1 MTEVLLVIA
10 LGILFFALIMASIAL
25 HEIGHLVPAKLFGVK
40 VTEYFVGFG
49 KRIWSTRRGETEYG
63 FKWIPLGGYVRLV
76 GMYPPARPGEKRNWL
91 TRMAD
96 DARSVEWDEITP
108 ADEGRLLYQQKTW
121 KKIVVMLGGPMMN
134 IVLAF
139 LIFLGVNAIHGMYVS
154 TLTVSA
160 VSECVIAANSED
172 RTCGPDDPPTPAVE
186 AGVRV
191 GDVIASFNGVALQS
205 WDQMSELIRENR
217 DGEARVTVI
226 RDGERVDLPTVRT
239 QLNHLPDRLDPTA
252 YVEAGFFGV
261 SPTVE
266 LQRAGPV
273 ATARQM
279 WTMTQQ
285 SAVALLSFPVR
296 IYNVAEDLVMGRPRD
311 LNGPISIVGASRVA
325 GEIGIT
331 DQLPLESKIATWF
344 SLLGSV
350 NLFVA
355 LLNLVPLLPLDGGHV
370 AGAIYEW
377 LKRRAYRLLGKPDP
391 GHVDTAKAMP
401 MIFVVGGFLVLG
413 GAVLILADIISPVSL
428 F

>member
-1 MTEVLLVIA
+1 MTDVLLVIA
-10 LGILFFALIMASIAL
+10 LGVLFFALIMASIAL

-96 DARSVEWDEITP
+96 DARSVEWDEITA

-121 KKIVVMLGGPMMN
+121 KKIVVMLGGPTMN
-134 IVLAF
+134 ILLAF
-139 LIFLGVNAIHGMYVS
+139 LIFLGINAVHGMYVS

-172 RTCGPDDPPTPAVE
+172 RTCGPDDPPTPAEE
-186 AGVRV
+186 AGVQV
-191 GDVIASFNGVALQS
+191 GDVIASFNGVALNS
-205 WDQMSELIRENR
+205 WDQMSDLIRDNR
-217 DGEARVTVI
+217 DGEAQVTVI
-226 RDGERVDLPTVRT
+226 RDGERVDLPPVRT
-239 QLNHLPDRLDPTA
+239 QLNHLPDRLDPTR
-252 YVEAGFFGV
+252 YVEVGFFGV

-266 LQRAGPV
+266 LRRAGPV
-273 ATARQM
+273 ATVQQM
-279 WTMTQQ
+279 WTMTKQ
-285 SAVALLSFPVR
+285 STVALLSFPVR
-296 IYNVAEDLVMGRPRD
+296 IYNVAEDMVLGRPRD

-355 LLNLVPLLPLDGGHV
+355 LLNLVPLLPLDGGHI

-377 LKRRAYRLLGKPDP
+377 LKRRAYRLLGRPDP